1 MADRL
6 RDFTRM
12 NPPIFAG
19 ANTSEDP
26 QEFINELHRILV
38 AMGATD
44 IEKAE
49 LASYQLKDVARTWC
63 KMWQDSRVLG
73 GEPVTWELFKTSF
86 LERFFPR
93 ELREAK
99 VEKFINL
106 KQGSMTVREYS
117 LKFVKLS
124 RYSTSLVSNTRD
136 EMSRFLT
143 RIAEDLEEECRA
155 AMLHDN
161 MDLSRLMVHVQ
172 QVEES
177 RKRKQTMVGNKSR
190 QADANFQGRVVLKS
204 EISPSLRR
212 DSPTKGSQV
221 HPKVSMIEI
230 LSPELR
236 ETMK

>member
-12 NPPIFAG
+12 NPPIFTG
-19 ANTSEDP
+19 AKTSENP
-26 QEFINELHRILV
+26 QDFIDEVHKILV

-49 LASYQLKDVARTWC
+49 LASYQLKDVAQTWC

-73 GEPVTWELFKTSF
+73 EVPVTWELFKITF

-93 ELREAK
+93 EMKEAK

-124 RYSTSLVSNTRD
+124 RYDTSLVFNSRD

-143 RIAEDLEEECRA
+143 GIAEDLEEECRA

-161 MDLSRLMVHVQ
+161 MDLSILMVHVQ

-177 RKRKQTMVGNKSR
+177 KRRKHNRVGNKSR
-190 QADANFQGRVVLKS
+190 QAEENFQERVVPKS
-204 EISPSLRR
+204 GISPGLRK
-212 DSPTKGSQV
+212 DSHTKGSHV
-221 HPKVSMIEI
+221 HPRVTMIWS
-230 LSPELR
+230 LSQELR